1 MLGTT
6 NAAASAAPAASF
18 WSANRTS
25 LSSAND
31 LWIVTAAF
39 QAIRYDSET
48 PTRIEIWCAALA
60 MHAL

>member
-39 QAIRYDSET
+39 QGHSIRFGDADAN
-48 PTRIEIWCAALA
+48 RNLVRGAGNALI
-60 MHAL
+60 